1 MTAAHYIQTPKMLQI
16 MKLYSLRA
24 IMSVAALALLAACS
38 VPPSKTAVYDPD
50 EAENRKV
57 HNFNKALDSKL
68 VAPIARG
75 YGATVPLQADRAI
88 SNVAENL
95 AIPGEIV
102 NSFLQFNMEDVVTNT
117 IRFATNTILGVGGI
131 FDTATF
137 LGMEE
142 DVDTDFGETLAVYG
156 FPEGKYLEVPVY
168 GPRTERETYGIV
180 VDFFLDPVGNF
191 LPSDARK
198 VTFPL
203 YVVDKV
209 GDRNE
214 YDDAINGILYESE
227 DSYVAAR
234 SLYLQNRR
242 FKIGSSADNLE
253 DLEDPYAD

>member
-1 MTAAHYIQTPKMLQI
+1 MTQF
-16 MKLYSLRA
+16 SFRA
-24 IMSVAALALLAACS
+24 ILSVIALAMLAACS
-38 VPPSKTAVYDPD
+38 TPPSSTATYDPD
-50 EAENRKV
+50 EAENRNV
-57 HNFNKALDSKL
+57 HNFNKALDRNL
-68 VAPIARG
+68 VAPVARG
-75 YGATVPLQADRAI
+75 YGKTVPLQADRAI
-88 SNVAENL
+88 SNVAANL

-102 NSFLQFNMEDVVTNT
+102 NSFLQFRLEDVVINT
-117 IRFATNTILGVGGI
+117 IRFTTNTIFGIGGI

-142 DVDTDFGETLAVYG
+142 DVETDFGETLAVYG
-156 FPEGKYLEVPVY
+156 FPEGRYLEVPVY

-180 VDFFLDPVGNF
+180 VDFFLDPIGNF
-191 LPSDARK
+191 LPSSSRK

-242 FKIGSSADNLE
+242 FKIGSSADNLQ

>member
-1 MTAAHYIQTPKMLQI
+1 MTQFSFRVIFSI
-16 MKLYSLRA
+16 
-24 IMSVAALALLAACS
+24 AALALLAACS
-38 VPPSKTAVYDPD
+38 TPPSSTAIYDPD

-57 HNFNKALDSKL
+57 HNFNKALDRNL
-68 VAPIARG
+68 VAPVARG
-75 YGATVPLQADRAI
+75 YGKTVPLQADRAI
-88 SNVAENL
+88 SNVAANL

-102 NSFLQFNMEDVVTNT
+102 NSFLQFRLEDVITNT
-117 IRFATNTILGVGGI
+117 IRFTTNTIFGLGGI

-137 LGMEE
+137 LGMDE

-191 LPSDARK
+191 LPSSSRK

-242 FKIGSSADNLE
+242 FKIGSSADSLE